1 MYILVVEDER
11 RLAQVVRKVLEEEG
25 HTVDVAHDG
34 EDGLAMAMDGSHDV
48 IVLDILLPGI
58 DGFEVCHRLRAGRVD
73 TPVLLLTALDAVE
86 DRVRGLDAGADDY
99 LPKPFAFQELLARLR
114 ALGRRRV
121 QAREPDQLQAADL
134 VLDLRRRRAERA
146 GKTIELSP
154 KEFALLEFLLRNE
167 GRVVTRSQILDHVWG
182 YDYSPDSNL
191 VDVYVTYLR
200 RKVDRGHERRLI
212 RTVRGSGYAL
222 GAWHVRHSSLAPH
235 TLVHP
240 RPGRDPRRHR
250 RGGVPDHPRR
260 AVRPGE
266 QRPRVAGRT
275 GAAATGAPPPHPS
288 RRRTPS

>member
-11 RLAQVVRKVLEEEG
+11 RLAQVVRRVLEEEG

-48 IVLDILLPGI
+48 IALDVLLPGI
-58 DGFEVCHRLRAGRVD
+58 DGFEISRRLRAGGID

-121 QAREPDQLQAADL
+121 QAREPDKLQMDDL

-200 RKVDRGHERRLI
+200 RKVDRGHDRRLI

-222 GAWHVRHSSLAPH
+222 G
-235 TLVHP
+235 
-240 RPGRDPRRHR
+240 D
-250 RGGVPDHPRR
+250 
-260 AVRPGE
+260 
-266 QRPRVAGRT
+266 
-275 GAAATGAPPPHPS
+275 
-288 RRRTPS
+288 

>member
-25 HTVDVAHDG
+25 HTVDVAPDG

-58 DGFEVCHRLRAGRVD
+58 DGIEVCQRLRAGRVD
-73 TPVLLLTALDAVE
+73 TPILLLTALNAVD
-86 DRVRGLDAGADDY
+86 DRVRGLDAGAHDY
-99 LPKPFAFQELLARLR
+99 LPNPFAFQELLARLR

-121 QAREPDQLQAADL
+121 QAREPDQIRTADL

-200 RKVDRGHERRLI
+200 RKVDRGHKRSLI
-212 RTVRGSGYAL
+212 RTVRGAGYAL
-222 GAWHVRHSSLAPH
+222 G
-235 TLVHP
+235 
-240 RPGRDPRRHR
+240 D
-250 RGGVPDHPRR
+250 
-260 AVRPGE
+260 
-266 QRPRVAGRT
+266 
-275 GAAATGAPPPHPS
+275 
-288 RRRTPS
+288 

>member
-34 EDGLAMAMDGSHDV
+34 EEGLAMAMDGSHDV
-48 IVLDILLPGI
+48 VVLDVLLPGI
-58 DGFEVCHRLRAGRVD
+58 DGFEVCRSLRASRVD

-121 QAREPDQLQAADL
+121 QAREPDQLQTADL
-134 VLDLRRRRAERA
+134 MLDLRRRRAVRD
-146 GKTIELSP
+146 GRTIDLSP
-154 KEFALLEFLLRNE
+154 KEFALLEFLMRNQ
-167 GRVVTRSQILDHVWG
+167 GRVVTRTQILDHVWG

-200 RKVDRGHERRLI
+200 RKIDRGHGQKLI
-212 RTVRGSGYAL
+212 RTVRGAGYAV
-222 GAWHVRHSSLAPH
+222 G
-235 TLVHP
+235 
-240 RPGRDPRRHR
+240 D
-250 RGGVPDHPRR
+250 
-260 AVRPGE
+260 
-266 QRPRVAGRT
+266 
-275 GAAATGAPPPHPS
+275 
-288 RRRTPS
+288 

>member
-1 MYILVVEDER
+1 MLAVYHSMTERRLRQVYILIVEDER

-58 DGFEVCHRLRAGRVD
+58 DGIEVSQRLRAGRVD
-73 TPVLLLTALDAVE
+73 TPILLLTALNAVD

-121 QAREPDQLQAADL
+121 QAREPDTIQTADL

-200 RKVDRGHERRLI
+200 RKVDRGHKRSLI
-212 RTVRGSGYAL
+212 RTVRGAGYAL
-222 GAWHVRHSSLAPH
+222 G
-235 TLVHP
+235 
-240 RPGRDPRRHR
+240 D
-250 RGGVPDHPRR
+250 
-260 AVRPGE
+260 
-266 QRPRVAGRT
+266 
-275 GAAATGAPPPHPS
+275 
-288 RRRTPS
+288 

>member
-25 HTVDVAHDG
+25 HTVDVAYEG

-58 DGFEVCHRLRAGRVD
+58 DGFEVCRTLRASRVD

-121 QAREPDQLQAADL
+121 QVQEPDRLRAGDL
-134 VLDLRRRRAERA
+134 VLDLRRRRAERN

-154 KEFALLEFLLRNE
+154 KEFALLEFFMRNE
-167 GRVVTRSQILDHVWG
+167 GRVVTRTQILDHVWG
-182 YDYSPDSNL
+182 YEYSPESNL

-200 RKVDRGHERRLI
+200 RKVDRGYDRNLI
-212 RTVRGSGYAL
+212 RTVRGAGYAL
-222 GAWHVRHSSLAPH
+222 
-235 TLVHP
+235 
-240 RPGRDPRRHR
+240 
-250 RGGVPDHPRR
+250 
-260 AVRPGE
+260 E
-266 QRPRVAGRT
+266 E
-275 GAAATGAPPPHPS
+275 
-288 RRRTPS
+288 

>member
-1 MYILVVEDER
+1 LYILVVEDER

-48 IVLDILLPGI
+48 IVLDVLLPGI
-58 DGFEVCHRLRAGRVD
+58 DGFEICRRLRAGGVD

-121 QAREPDQLQAADL
+121 QAREPDRLQMDDL

-200 RKVDRGHERRLI
+200 RKVDRGHDRRLI

-222 GAWHVRHSSLAPH
+222 G
-235 TLVHP
+235 
-240 RPGRDPRRHR
+240 D
-250 RGGVPDHPRR
+250 
-260 AVRPGE
+260 
-266 QRPRVAGRT
+266 
-275 GAAATGAPPPHPS
+275 
-288 RRRTPS
+288 

>member
-25 HTVDVAHDG
+25 HTVDVAYDG

-48 IVLDILLPGI
+48 ILLDVLLPGI
-58 DGFEVCHRLRAGRVD
+58 DGFEICRRLRAGGVD

-121 QAREPDQLQAADL
+121 QAREPDRLQTGDL

-146 GKTIELSP
+146 GQIIELSP

-222 GAWHVRHSSLAPH
+222 G
-235 TLVHP
+235 
-240 RPGRDPRRHR
+240 D
-250 RGGVPDHPRR
+250 
-260 AVRPGE
+260 
-266 QRPRVAGRT
+266 
-275 GAAATGAPPPHPS
+275 
-288 RRRTPS
+288 